1 MNNVIHSKLDS
12 LASRLVQ
19 SNDSREEDE
28 QDDDAIFAELEAEIE
43 NDADA
48 AVRDRGIEQLRLEM
62 QRAKE
67 MRENAHGR
75 YMEITNEKEAIRIS
89 ANEPY
94 CVIHFYHSNFRRCE
108 IMDKHLA
115 ASNDSCLEGTR
126 LLMDSYQQLAPKYYA
141 TRFIRVF
148 VENMPWLVEK
158 LAIQVLPC
166 LMCFIDGISKDRLIG
181 FEELGNNDAFETAVL
196 ELRLANSGVLQK
208 ARNAYESGI
217 TYNVS
222 SSSNTNK
229 LRRGGQKDQDDDEF
243 DL

>member
-12 LASRLVQ
+12 LASRLVA

-28 QDDDAIFAELEAEIE
+28 DDDDAIFAELEAEIE

-48 AVRDRGIEQLRLEM
+48 TVRDRGLEQLKLEM

-89 ANEPY
+89 ANEPH

-115 ASNDSCLEGTR
+115 K
-126 LLMDSYQQLAPKYYA
+126 LAPKYYA

-158 LAIQVLPC
+158 LAIKVLPC
-166 LMCFIDGISKDRLIG
+166 LMCFIDGVSKDRLIG

-208 ARNAYESGI
+208 ARNAYESGV

-222 SSSNTNK
+222 SSSNAGK
-229 LRRGGQKDQDDDEF
+229 LRRGEQTDQDDDEF